1 MKQLEKLQKAIEL
14 SERLRAQITAKIKS
28 LPDNPRIR
36 RLSDRCFILQSKD
49 LGCNWTPEYHDFKR
63 QYGLLSQCIERKR
76 PETLLSFLKTTVQES
91 SFKVN
96 NNYTV
101 KLHPDVVGYLRSLFG
116 VTFLGEQKNAN
127 RNSTKQLR
135 QSL

>member
-1 MKQLEKLQKAIEL
+1 MKQLEKIQKAIEL
-14 SERLRAQITAKIKS
+14 SERLRAQIAAKIKS

-101 KLHPDVVGYLRSLFG
+101 KLHPMWSDILDHFSGLLF
-116 VTFLGEQKNAN
+116 
-127 RNSTKQLR
+127 
-135 QSL
+135 

>member
-14 SERLRAQITAKIKS
+14 SERLRAQIAVRIKS
-28 LPDNPRIR
+28 LPDNPGIH
-36 RLSDRCFILQSKD
+36 RLNDRCFILRSKD

-63 QYGLLSQCIERKR
+63 QYVLLSRCIERKR
-76 PETLLSFLKTTVQES
+76 PETLLSFLRTTVQKS

-101 KLHPDVVGYLRSLFG
+101 KLHPDVVGYLRRLFG
-116 VTFLGEQKNAN
+116 VTFLGDQ
-127 RNSTKQLR
+127 
-135 QSL
+135 

>member
-14 SERLRAQITAKIKS
+14 SGRIRIQIAARIKS
-28 LPDNPRIR
+28 LPDNPRIH
-36 RLSDRCFILQSKD
+36 RLSDRCFILQFKD

-63 QYGLLSQCIERKR
+63 QYGLLSQCIEKRR
-76 PETLLSFLKTTVQES
+76 PETLLSFLKTTVQER

-96 NNYTV
+96 NNYSV

-116 VTFLGEQKNAN
+116 VTFLGDQENAN
-127 RNSTKQLR
+127 KNTSRCKN
-135 QSL
+135 QS